1 MNLDCIEKPTLL
13 LNTARAQRN
22 LERMAAKAARQGIR
36 FRPHFKTHQSIEIG
50 DWFRQAGVTAI
61 TVSSVDM
68 AIYFAEAGWTDILIA
83 FSANRRQIRE
93 IKDLAGRIHL
103 ELLVESAETVRYLD
117 EHLKTA
123 VDAWIKVDVGS
134 HRTGIPVQEH
144 AAICELASQIKGSRL
159 HFRGLLTHAGH
170 TYHAASPATIA
181 EIFEESRA
189 SLLQAR
195 AALLQ
200 AGFSQTE
207 LSYGDTPSCTLVED
221 WTGFN
226 EVRPGNFIF
235 YDMIQRYLQV
245 CAEEDIAVAVACPV
259 VAKHIDGDVHK
270 IVLHGGAVHLSKDFV
285 ELDGAACYGAVAPLD
300 SGGWGSTL
308 PGARLVS
315 LSQEHGLAQVTSEQ
329 FAQIQ
334 VGDLLA
340 VLPVHSCLTVDL
352 YRQYLT
358 TEGQVIGLKSG

>member
-22 LERMAAKAARQGIR
+22 LERMAAKARRQGIR
-36 FRPHFKTHQSIEIG
+36 FRPHFKTHQSLEIG

-68 AIYFAEAGWTDILIA
+68 ALYFAAAGWTDILIA

-93 IKDLAGRIHL
+93 INDLAGRIHL
-103 ELLVESAETVRYLD
+103 ELLVESADTVRYLD
-117 EHLKTA
+117 EHLQTTL
-123 VDAWIKVDVGS
+123 DAWIKVDIGS

-144 AAICELASQIKGSRL
+144 AAIRELASQMRGSRL
-159 HFRGLLTHAGH
+159 RLRGLLTHAGH
-170 TYHAASPATIA
+170 TYHAASPAAIA

-189 SLLQAR
+189 SLLEAQ

-221 WTGFN
+221 WSGLN

-270 IVLHGGAVHLSKDFV
+270 IILHGGAVHLSKDFV
-285 ELDGAACYGAVAPLD
+285 ELDGSPSYGAVAPLD
-300 SGGWGSTL
+300 ANGWGPTFAGASL
-308 PGARLVS
+308 FSRISRARAGPGNPR
-315 LSQEHGLAQVTSEQ
+315 
-329 FAQIQ
+329 
-334 VGDLLA
+334 A
-340 VLPVHSCLTVDL
+340 VRPNP
-352 YRQYLT
+352 
-358 TEGQVIGLKSG
+358 GG